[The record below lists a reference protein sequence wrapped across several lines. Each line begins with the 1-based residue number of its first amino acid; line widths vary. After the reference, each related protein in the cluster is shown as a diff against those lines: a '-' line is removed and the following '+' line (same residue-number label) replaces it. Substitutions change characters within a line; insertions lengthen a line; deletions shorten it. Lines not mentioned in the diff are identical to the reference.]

1 MKLRLRKMTPDDI
14 PMAVRLKDAAGW
26 NQTTLDWLRFISA
39 SPEGCFVMEYKGEV
53 IGTSATMTYEGR
65 FSWIGMLIVDE
76 KYRGQGIG
84 TTLLESAIHHLDS
97 RQIPTIKLD
106 ATPQGKPLY
115 QKLGFETEYEIERW
129 MLNRAA
135 KEKLAEKNPSSIE
148 GVLEIDRK
156 IFGADRSQL
165 LHSIRHQYPHL
176 FLTQWEKGE
185 LIGYSFG
192 RTGSRADH
200 LGPWVAFSKDAAERL
215 LDLFLFHS
223 PRELIFVD
231 CLQQNAWAMQLVKS
245 RGFKLSRPLTR
256 MYRGKNKY
264 AGQIKPLCASV
275 GPEFG

>member
-1 MKLRLRKMTPDDI
+1 MTPDDI
-14 PMAVRLKDAAGW
+14 PTAVRLKDAAGW
-26 NQTTLDWLRFISA
+26 NQTTLDWLRFILA

-84 TTLLESAIHHLDS
+84 TTLLESAIRHLDS

-115 QKLGFETEYEIERW
+115 QKLGFEAQYEIERW
-129 MLNRAA
+129 MLNRTA
-135 KEKLAEKNPSSIE
+135 KEKLAENNPSSIE

-156 IFGADRSQL
+156 IFGADRSRL
-165 LHSIRHQYPHL
+165 LRSIRHQDPHL
-176 FLTQWEKGE
+176 FLTEWKNGE
-185 LIGYSFG
+185 LTGYSFG

-200 LGPWVAFSKDAAERL
+200 LGPWVAFSKDAAARL

-231 CLQQNAWAMQLVKS
+231 CLLQNAWAMQLVKS
-245 RGFKLSRPLTR
+245 RGFKLARPLTR

-264 AGQIKPLCASV
+264 TGQIKPLCASV